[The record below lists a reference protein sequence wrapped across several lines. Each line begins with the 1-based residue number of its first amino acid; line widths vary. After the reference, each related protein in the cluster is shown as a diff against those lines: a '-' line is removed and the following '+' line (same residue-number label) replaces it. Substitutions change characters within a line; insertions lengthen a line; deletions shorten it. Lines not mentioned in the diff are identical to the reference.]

1 MIGSE
6 DAEGTKPWAART
18 LQPNPDVVVIIR
30 NPDLLDLSTFFRYVT
45 PDPDSPSRIG

>member
-1 MIGSE
+1 MIGPG

-30 NPDLLDLSTFFRYVT
+30 NPDLLGLSTFFRYVT